1 MQLYDPNDPAVL
13 WLNIMNF
20 ALALVCLVCIGII
33 VVAVA
38 REIAARLRV
47 RAHLTG
53 PVERPAAADDHRFF
67 TPDLG
72 YTMADGGEPVKKER
86 PITGNRP
93 K

>member
-1 MQLYDPNDPAVL
+1 MQFYDPTDPAVL

-20 ALALVCLVCIGII
+20 ALGLVCLVCIGII
-33 VVAVA
+33 AVAVA
-38 REIAARLRV
+38 REITARLRL
-47 RAHLTG
+47 RAPLTG
-53 PVERPAAADDHRFF
+53 PVETPAADDHGFF

-86 PITGNRP
+86 PATGNRP

>member
-1 MQLYDPNDPAVL
+1 MQLYDSNDPAVL

-20 ALALVCLVCIGII
+20 ALALVCLVCIGVIA
-33 VVAVA
+33 VAVA

-47 RAHLTG
+47 RARLTG
-53 PVERPAAADDHRFF
+53 TVEKPALDDHGFF

-72 YTMADGGEPVKKER
+72 YTMADGAEPVKKER
-86 PITGNRP
+86 PVTGNRP

>member
-1 MQLYDPNDPAVL
+1 MQLYDANDPAVL

-20 ALALVCLVCIGII
+20 ALALVCLVCIGVIA
-33 VVAVA
+33 VAVA

-47 RAHLTG
+47 RARLTG
-53 PVERPAAADDHRFF
+53 TVETRALDDHGFF

-86 PITGNRP
+86 PVTGNRP

>member
-20 ALALVCLVCIGII
+20 ALALVCLVCIGVIA
-33 VVAVA
+33 VAVA
-38 REIAARLRV
+38 REITARLRL
-47 RAHLTG
+47 RAPLTG
-53 PVERPAAADDHRFF
+53 PVETPATDDHGFF

-86 PITGNRP
+86 PATGNRP
-93 K
+93 R